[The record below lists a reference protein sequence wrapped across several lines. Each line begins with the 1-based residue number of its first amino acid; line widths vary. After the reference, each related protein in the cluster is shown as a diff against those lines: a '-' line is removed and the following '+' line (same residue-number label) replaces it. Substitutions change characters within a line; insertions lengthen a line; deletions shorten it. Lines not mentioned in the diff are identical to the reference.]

1 MAAAAA
7 ADRARGTKEVNG
19 IAAALGRDRFRDPRV
34 IVIRSRSRS
43 RSRAREL
50 SNLDPINTS
59 LSSMRFIYNFSDN

>member
-1 MAAAAA
+1 MAAAAAAA

-43 RSRAREL
+43 RARGNYL
-50 SNLDPINTS
+50 ISI
-59 LSSMRFIYNFSDN
+59 R